1 MTPAPRPAV
10 ALPPIRDRALLAAT
24 ALVVLLT
31 WAAVAFASWRG
42 REDAID
48 DWRFFLA
55 NLSEMAAQHADQTLA
70 AADGVLERVVDDVN
84 KTAPVDGADFV
95 AKAGSREMYEL
106 LRRRQSDL
114 PQIGVVSL
122 LTTSGQLVNF
132 SRTFPTPSV
141 DLADRD
147 YLKAHRESDALAVY
161 LSAPVKNRGNGHWTF
176 YLARKIRAVDGRLA
190 GIALVG
196 IECEYFQRFYES
208 IDSAR
213 EGVTVL
219 LLRRDGLLLARQPP
233 IEAFVGKSF
242 AEGPVFKVLNQAG
255 GQIPRTVFVDGPRV
269 VDRTESRRRLVAPT
283 LSHVYPTVV
292 GILVTEDLILA
303 HWRRTTLA
311 LMAMTL
317 AFDVVLVALASWI
330 ARLLRRRREM
340 LLQLKSALVAADA
353 ASQAKSS
360 FLANMSHEIRTPMNG
375 ILGMTE
381 LLLQTPLE
389 PRQRE
394 LAAAAYASGQ
404 TMLHVLNDV
413 LDVSK
418 IEAGKVELE
427 QVDFDLDH
435 LLEDELAL
443 FRATAA
449 ATGLQLEGEFDAALP
464 RRVNGDP
471 TRLRQILTNLLNNAV
486 KFTERGG
493 QVRLAARR
501 IGGDTASHRLA
512 FEVRDSGIGISEAAQ
527 DRLFK
532 PFTQAD
538 ESTTRRFGG
547 TGLGL
552 AISKELVVLMGGTLS
567 VDSTPGA
574 GSTFRIEL
582 SLAAAR
588 STAAAAARPLDA
600 VGGDRRLAGLH
611 LLVAED
617 NPVNLQVAVAM
628 LEGMGARVDCALDGA
643 QAVAQCRNSRFDALL
658 LDCQMPGMDGYE
670 AAHLIRAEGTRRMPI
685 IAVTANAMAADRELC
700 LASGMNDHLAK
711 PLAREALAAMVLKW
725 TRPDGASGACSH

>member
-1 MTPAPRPAV
+1 MADVQPTAV
-10 ALPPIRDRALLAAT
+10 PLPPQRDRTLL
-24 ALVVLLT
+24 LVMLAVILLT
-31 WAAVAFASWRG
+31 WIALAFACWRG
-42 REDAID
+42 REDAIG

-84 KTAPVDGADFV
+84 QTAPVDAADLV
-95 AKAGSREMYEL
+95 AKAGTREMYEL
-106 LRRRQSDL
+106 MRRRQSDL
-114 PQIGVVSL
+114 PQVGVVSV
-122 LTTSGQLVNF
+122 LTTTGRLVNF
-132 SRTFPTPSV
+132 TRSFPTPV
-141 DLADRD
+141 VELADRD
-147 YLKAHRESDALAVY
+147 YLKAHLADDGLAVFV
-161 LSAPVKNRGNGHWTF
+161 SAPVKNRGNGRWTF
-176 YLARKIRAVDGRLA
+176 YLARKLRATDGHLV

-233 IEAFVGKSF
+233 IDTFVGRNF
-242 AEGPVFKVLNQAG
+242 AAGPVFRLLDGASG
-255 GQIPRTVFVDGPRV
+255 MIPRTAFVDGPRV
-269 VDRTESRRRLVAPT
+269 VDPADKGRRLVAPT
-283 LSHVYPTVV
+283 LSRAYPTVV
-292 GILVTEDLILA
+292 AILVTEDLILA

-311 LMAMTL
+311 LVAVAL
-317 AFDVVLVALASWI
+317 AFDAVLVALAWWI
-330 ARLLRRRREM
+330 ARLLRRRREI
-340 LLQLKSALVAADA
+340 LQQLKTALIAADS
-353 ASQAKSS
+353 ASRAKTS

-418 IEAGKVELE
+418 IEAGKMVLE
-427 QVDFDLDH
+427 QVDFDLAAMLAD
-435 LLEDELAL
+435 LLAL

-449 ATGLQLEGEFDAALP
+449 AAGIALSGDFDASLP
-464 RRVNGDP
+464 RHASGDP
-471 TRLRQILTNLLNNAV
+471 TRLRQILTNLLNNAI

-493 QVRLAARR
+493 RVALRVQRT
-501 IGGDTASHRLA
+501 GGDVSTHALS
-512 FEVRDSGIGISEAAQ
+512 FEVRDSGIGISEAARQ
-527 DRLFK
+527 RLFE

-552 AISKELVVLMGGTLS
+552 AITKELVALMGGTLS
-567 VDSTPGA
+567 VASTPGT
-574 GSTFRIEL
+574 GSTFRVDLALGVTHTPVPAPVPARDPAPASDAIE
-582 SLAAAR
+582 
-588 STAAAAARPLDA
+588 
-600 VGGDRRLAGLH
+600 RRLAGLH

-617 NPVNLQVAVAM
+617 NPVNLHVAVAM
-628 LEGMGARVDCALDGA
+628 LEGMGARVACAVDGA
-643 QAVAQCRNSRFDALL
+643 QAVAQCRSGHFDALL

-670 AAHLIRAEGTRRMPI
+670 AARLIRAEGARRMPI
-685 IAVTANAMAADRELC
+685 IAVTANAMAADRDLC
-700 LASGMNDHLAK
+700 LAAGMNDHLPK
-711 PLAREALAAMVLKW
+711 PLSREALSAMVLKW
-725 TRPDGASGACSH
+725 VRPAG

>member
-1 MTPAPRPAV
+1 MTPAPRPAIV
-10 ALPPIRDRALLAAT
+10 LPPIRDRAHLVAT
-24 ALVVLLT
+24 VVVILLT
-31 WAAVAFASWRG
+31 WVAIGFASWRG

-84 KTAPVDGADFV
+84 KTAPVDGADFI
-95 AKAGSREMYEL
+95 AKAGSRDMFEL

-122 LTTSGQLVNF
+122 MSTTGQLVNF
-132 SRTFPTPSV
+132 SRTYPTPPV
-141 DLADRD
+141 ALGDRD
-147 YLKAHRESDALAVY
+147 YLKAHLESDALTVY
-161 LSAPVKNRGNGHWTF
+161 LSAPVKNRGNGRWTF
-176 YLARKIRAVDGRLA
+176 YLARKLRAVDGHLV
-190 GIALVG
+190 GIALMG
-196 IECEYFQRFYES
+196 IDCEYFQRFYES

-233 IEAFVGKSF
+233 VEAFVGKSF
-242 AEGPVFKVLNQAG
+242 AAGPVFKVLNQAG
-255 GQIPRTVFVDGPRV
+255 GDVPRTVFIEGPRV
-269 VDRTESRRRLVAPT
+269 VDPSEARRRLVAPT

-292 GILVTEDLILA
+292 ALLVTEDLILA
-303 HWRRTTLA
+303 HWHRTTVA
-311 LMAMTL
+311 LIAMTL
-317 AFDVVLVALASWI
+317 AFDAVLAALAIWI
-330 ARLLRRRREM
+330 GRLLRRRREI
-340 LLQLKSALVAADA
+340 LQQLKGALVAADA

-360 FLANMSHEIRTPMNG
+360 FLANMSHEIRTPMNR

-389 PRQRE
+389 ARQRE

-418 IEAGKVELE
+418 IEAGKVVLE
-427 QVDFDLDH
+427 QVDFDLGH

-443 FRATAA
+443 FRASAT
-449 ATGLQLEGEFDAALP
+449 ATGLDLEGEFDATLP

-493 QVRLAARR
+493 QVRLRAHPLDAGATAA
-501 IGGDTASHRLA
+501 GSHRLA
-512 FEVRDSGIGISEAAQ
+512 FEVRDNGIGISESAQ

-552 AISKELVVLMGGTLS
+552 SISKELVALMGGTLS
-567 VDSTPGA
+567 VTSTPGA

-582 SLAAAR
+582 TLAAPQ
-588 STAAAAARPLDA
+588 SVDDAAARPVHA
-600 VGGDRRLAGLH
+600 GNGDQRLAGLR

-628 LEGMGARVDCALDGA
+628 LEGMGARVDCALDGS
-643 QAVAQCRNSRFDALL
+643 QAVAQCRHGRFDALL

-670 AAHLIRAEGTRRMPI
+670 AARLIRAEGARRMPI
-685 IAVTANAMAADRELC
+685 IAVTANAMSADRDLC
-700 LASGMNDHLAK
+700 LAAGMNDHLAK
-711 PLAREALAAMVLKW
+711 PLSREALAAMVLKW
-725 TRPDGASGACSH
+725 TRPERAG